1 MCKDDWADSLIF
13 KRAMKEETMRRGF
26 EFTQE
31 ITDDESHE
39 ADTDGYKPLAKL
51 NAISPRSPVANVE
64 ANTQDPDST
73 VMQTKEA
80 YADTALAFLKNMK
93 VKGHVKM
100 LTENEVVFVKH
111 ILKDKN
117 HEYWKE

>member
-1 MCKDDWADSLIF
+1 MARLN
-13 KRAMKEETMRRGF
+13 MK
-26 EFTQE
+26 
-31 ITDDESHE
+31 
-39 ADTDGYKPLAKL
+39 
-51 NAISPRSPVANVE
+51 SPRTLSPNVE

-80 YADTALAFLKNMK
+80 YVDTALAFLRNMK
-93 VKGHVKM
+93 HKGHVKM
-100 LTENEVVFVKH
+100 LTENEVLFIKK

>member
-1 MCKDDWADSLIF
+1 M
-13 KRAMKEETMRRGF
+13 
-26 EFTQE
+26 
-31 ITDDESHE
+31 
-39 ADTDGYKPLAKL
+39 
-51 NAISPRSPVANVE
+51 SPRSPVANVE

-80 YADTALAFLKNMK
+80 YADTALAFLKNTK

-111 ILKDKN
+111 ILKDKG
-117 HEYWKE
+117 HEYWKEQSVVEDLHRHAKYTIRKITR

>member
-1 MCKDDWADSLIF
+1 
-13 KRAMKEETMRRGF
+13 
-26 EFTQE
+26 
-31 ITDDESHE
+31 
-39 ADTDGYKPLAKL
+39 LAKL
-51 NAISPRSPVANVE
+51 NVISPRSPVANIE

-73 VMQTKEA
+73 VQQTKEA